1 MWVFGPWPG
10 AAQSSGG
17 GAVTGTSAITL
28 PSVTTDA
35 TGAVGAVGTAAIT
48 LPSITVAGTGKEGF
62 TATAATTLPSITT
75 DGTGKAGAS
84 GTSAVT
90 LSPITVEAQ
99 GKSGF
104 TGTAEI
110 TLSPVTVSGEG
121 AEGFSGTGAVTL
133 PRVTASGTYA
143 EDNAVTG
150 ESDISLPSIVVTA
163 TGQVVSTAQTAPS
176 YGGTDWERK
185 WKRLADLER
194 AKTSIEAIPADE
206 PEIAEQ
212 TLEKI
217 EDDTGIPMPIVVHL
231 DTRSVRAALAEAEK
245 RLNEIIVQ
253 ERRRRNNN
261 WLMIQ

>member
-1 MWVFGPWPG
+1 MTGP
-10 AAQSSGG
+10 
-17 GAVTGTSAITL
+17 GTSSRCAR
-28 PSVTTDA
+28 
-35 TGAVGAVGTAAIT
+35 
-48 LPSITVAGTGKEGF
+48 K
-62 TATAATTLPSITT
+62 
-75 DGTGKAGAS
+75 
-84 GTSAVT
+84 
-90 LSPITVEAQ
+90 
-99 GKSGF
+99 
-104 TGTAEI
+104 
-110 TLSPVTVSGEG
+110 TVSGEG

-133 PRVTASGTYA
+133 PSVTASGTGKTGASGTADITLPSITSSGTGKEGFTATADVTLPAITVSASGTHA

-163 TGQVVSTAQTAPS
+163 TGLVVSTAQTAPS